1 MGLLPM
7 PHFQITCELRKRPN
21 DKVSGT
27 KEALAGYKLYRSNGP
42 GIKQCGF
49 GFIYSKDTLFFP
61 TPLLSVI
68 RGTMLSQTALNNMN
82 FAPLL
87 TFRKSIKQV
96 LNTLNIKAKR

>member
-21 DKVSGT
+21 DKVSDT

-42 GIKQCGF
+42 GIKQGGF
-49 GFIYSKDTLFFP
+49 VVIYTKDTLFVFP

-68 RGTMLSQTALNNMN
+68 WGLMLSQTALNNTN
-82 FAPLL
+82 FTPLM
-87 TFRKSIKQV
+87 TF
-96 LNTLNIKAKR
+96 